1 MNQADTSHGLSIYR
15 GEALA
20 DGIYAVTM
28 TLLVI
33 ELKLPDHTL
42 IQGANALAQA
52 LSDLLP
58 KVLAWVISFFVL
70 AFFWFGHHRVFLCE
84 AGRWQGGG
92 AQHRPAGVREPDPV
106 FLRADRR
113 A

>member
-15 GEALA
+15 GEALTDA
-20 DGIYAVTM
+20 IYAVVM

-42 IQGANALAQA
+42 IHGANALAQA
-52 LSDLLP
+52 LADLLP

-70 AFFWFGHHRVFLCE
+70 AFFWFGHHRVFF
-84 AGRWQGGG
+84 R
-92 AQHRPAGVREPDPV
+92 
-106 FLRADRR
+106 
-113 A
+113 